1 MAGKSEGR
9 TERARDKSDRTTY
22 NKTPDGGVVN
32 GARAEEIENELK
44 KTECNIG
51 EVKEIVR

>member
-1 MAGKSEGR
+1 MRQWQAREGR

-44 KTECNIG
+44 KS
-51 EVKEIVR
+51 